1 MQTHS
6 ITIPLQKVQELV
18 REYAKTIS
26 MVDSSLLHWTL
37 ENTGEG
43 ANPILACVT
52 LSNHTSTEVRIPY
65 KDD

>member
-6 ITIPLQKVQELV
+6 ITIPLKKVRELV

-26 MVDSSLLHWTL
+26 MVNPNLLHWKL

-43 ANPILACVT
+43 ENPILACVT
-52 LSNHTSTEVRIPY
+52 LSNHSSTEVRIPY